1 MRFLTGVTGIWTL
14 IMGFMLGCGSHAGKS
29 FVPRMPGYPE
39 ANKKEYVLD
48 DDLLEISGLA
58 VVDSNK
64 IAAINDERGDLYF
77 VDLPSGTHTS
87 TKFSGK
93 GDYEELVKTDS
104 AWFILESNGDLHE
117 VAMNSDK
124 HKKYKFDLEK
134 KIEFESMVWYH
145 KQHKLVIISK
155 EHRKRRDHIVAY
167 SFDLATRTFDEEPF
181 FHISFKDIFTK
192 LENFNAECKPS
203 GAAINPVNNKL
214 YIIASVG
221 KLLLVCSLKGEPEKI
236 YKLNPNHF
244 PQPEGISFANNG
256 DMYISNEGLEGKAT
270 ILKFPHVAF
279 E

>member
-1 MRFLTGVTGIWTL
+1 MRFQTGFIGVLAFAIGL
-14 IMGFMLGCGSHAGKS
+14 SVGCGSHAGKS
-29 FVPRMPGYPE
+29 FVPRLPGYPE
-39 ANKKEYVLD
+39 ANKREFVLD

-58 VVDSNK
+58 LLDSNR
-64 IAAINDERGDLYF
+64 IGAVNDEKGDLYI
-77 VDLPSGTHTS
+77 VNLSDGTHTS
-87 TKFSGK
+87 TKFAGK
-93 GDYEELVKTDS
+93 GDYEELTKTDS

-117 VAMNSDK
+117 LALNSDD

-134 KIEFESMVWYH
+134 KIEFESMVWYR
-145 KQHKLVIISK
+145 KLNKLVIISK
-155 EHRKRRDHIVAY
+155 EQRKRRDRIVAY
-167 SFDLATRTFDEEPF
+167 SFDLASREFDRKPF

-192 LENFNAECKPS
+192 LENYNAECKPS
-203 GAAINPVNNKL
+203 AAAINPVNNKL

-221 KLLLVCSLKGEPEKI
+221 KLLMECNMKGRIEKI

-270 ILKFPHVAF
+270 ILKFPHVAA

>member
-1 MRFLTGVTGIWTL
+1 MRFRTGFTQIWVFITAL
-14 IMGFMLGCGSHAGKS
+14 CMSCGAHPGKS

-39 ANKKEYVLD
+39 ANKKEYVLH

-58 VVDSNK
+58 WVDSNR
-64 IAAINDERGDLYF
+64 IAAVNDERGELYL
-77 VDLPSGTHTS
+77 VDLANGAHTS
-87 TKFSGK
+87 TKFAGK

-104 AWFILESNGDLHE
+104 SWFILESNGDLHE
-117 VAMNSDK
+117 VDMNSGR

-134 KIEFESMVWYH
+134 KIEFESMVWYNR
-145 KQHKLVIISK
+145 QHKLVIISK
-155 EHRKRRDHIVAY
+155 EQRKRRDRIVAY
-167 SFDLATRTFDEEPF
+167 SFDLASRTYDPEPF

-192 LENFNAECKPS
+192 LENYNAECKPS
-203 GAAINPVNNKL
+203 AAAINPINNKL
-214 YIIASVG
+214 YVIASVG
-221 KLLLVCSLKGEPEKI
+221 KLLMVCSLKGEPEKI
-236 YKLNPNHF
+236 FKLNPNHF